1 MPCDHPIIKAP
12 QKDSP
17 VAGTKVVWFDS
28 PMKHWW
34 MANLA
39 FWLACTAIVC
49 AQQPL
54 PPQEPVNGV
63 AVERNLETLETL
75 AASLDHAVKER
86 DALVAESNQ
95 TQTSEDRTVEIEI
108 QLELMRERIR
118 QLRRGFRNIIG
129 GAESAEF
136 EQREEVETSIQDQLS
151 EVIKPILSA
160 LQEPTSRLRE
170 MEDMRETRDVWQQR
184 RDDSARVLD
193 RITALEAANLVGN
206 NNESVAA
213 ELASARRQWEA
224 RRSEAAGQFEVLK
237 LQIEE
242 RERTTPTFWQA
253 LTTMIGDF
261 IKNRGLNLLLA
272 ITAALLA
279 FFLTTRA
286 YAWFRSISP
295 MHHKKGG
302 TLIGRASDLIAFST
316 AVLVAIT
323 SVLVVFFAR
332 GDWLLLTVT
341 AILIFGIL
349 WAGKTALPPYIEQ
362 IRMLLNLGAVREG
375 ERVIYRGVPWRV
387 ETLGFYTIFENP
399 ALHGGRMRVP
409 LREVM
414 SMISRKARADEPWF
428 PCQQGDW
435 VVLSDGTHG
444 QVAHLTPEQVVLK
457 QRGNSMKTYQSDD
470 FLQRSPENLASGFRA
485 RSIFGIDFIH
495 QKISTT
501 EVPLVFRSAVKAALV
516 EEFGEEA
523 VRAVI
528 VDFNHAGDSSLDYSI
543 RADLSHDAAPR
554 LRHIPRMMQSACVN
568 ACNDR
573 GWVIPFKQI
582 TIHHAKTP

>member
-1 MPCDHPIIKAP
+1 MV
-12 QKDSP
+12 S
-17 VAGTKVVWFDS
+17 
-28 PMKHWW
+28 
-34 MANLA
+34 
-39 FWLACTAIVC
+39 LACWMSC
-49 AQQPL
+49 AGMVPAQDGTTPGETL
-54 PPQEPVNGV
+54 NGV
-63 AVERNLETLETL
+63 AVERNLKTLESL
-75 AASLDHAVKER
+75 ATSLAEAVSER
-86 DALVAESNQ
+86 DALIAEAELAE
-95 TQTSEDRTVEIEI
+95 TGEDRLFEIEI

-118 QLRRGFRNIIG
+118 QLRRGFRDIIG

-136 EQREEVETSIQDQLS
+136 EEREEVETSIQDQLS
-151 EVIKPILSA
+151 EVVKPILSA

-170 MEDMRETRDVWQQR
+170 MEDMRDARDVWQQR

-193 RITALEAANLVGN
+193 RITALEAANLTGN
-206 NNESVAA
+206 NNESVAT

-224 RRSEAAGQFEVLK
+224 RRSDASGKYEVLK

-279 FFLTTRA
+279 FFLTRRI
-286 YAWFRSISP
+286 YAWFRHISP

-316 AVLVAIT
+316 AILVSIT

-341 AILIFGIL
+341 AILLFGIL

-375 ERVIYRGVPWRV
+375 ERIIYRGLPWRV

-414 SMISRKARADEPWF
+414 GMISRKARADEPWF

-444 QVAHLTPEQVVLK
+444 QVEYLTPEQVVLK
-457 QRGNSMKTYQSDD
+457 QRGDSLKTYQADE
-470 FLQRSPENLASGFRA
+470 FLELAPENLASGFRV
-485 RSIFGIDFIH
+485 RSVFGIDYAY

-501 EVPLVFRSAVKAALV
+501 EVPEVFREAVHAALV
-516 EEFGEEA
+516 GEFGGEA

-528 VDFNHAGDSSLDYSI
+528 VDFNAAGHSSLDYSI
-543 RADLSHDAAPR
+543 RADLTHSAAPR
-554 LRHIPRMMQSACVN
+554 FRHIPRMMQGACVD
-568 ACNDR
+568 ACNQH

-582 TIHHAKTP
+582 KIHQAN